1 MENITIKDIVEACS
15 GQLLCGDENKVI
27 KEFSIDSRSGSEDSI
42 FVPIIGERVDAH
54 KFIDGA
60 LKINGATFTSEHDE
74 PLEGFENKPW
84 IKVADTVEAM
94 QKVGTFY
101 RNRMNLPVV
110 AVTGSVGKTTTR
122 EMISTVLASQKKVFQ
137 TIGNQNSQIGVPLTL
152 SHLTR
157 EDEIAVLEM
166 GISDF
171 GEMDR
176 LSKIAQPDISVITN
190 IGLCH
195 LENLKTRDGILKAKT
210 EIFKSMNP
218 DGTVILNG
226 DDDKLITIKNVYD
239 KKPVFFGIENKCGIY
254 AENIVNNGLE
264 GMTARICNVN
274 TADNINDFD
283 VHIPVAGIHMVYN
296 SMAAAAVGA
305 EFGLTSEQIA
315 DGIANMETI
324 AGRNH
329 IIKTD
334 SLLIL
339 DDCYNANPVSMKSS
353 IDVLASSKGRK
364 VAILGD
370 MFELGEEEKQ
380 LHREVGEYFKNK
392 NIDVLITVGELSK
405 NIAAGVRTVSVCDV
419 HSYNTKDELEKDFT
433 KLLKKG
439 DNILVKASHGMQFTK
454 IVDSLEKLEL

>member
-1 MENITIKDIVEACS
+1 MKNLTLRNITKACH
-15 GQLLCGDENKVI
+15 GEYRGPENLLD
-27 KEFSIDSRSGSEDSI
+27 KEVAGVTIDSRKVEKDYLFI
-42 FVPIIGERVDAH
+42 AIDGERVNAH
-54 KFIDGA
+54 KFIPDTIEKGA
-60 LKINGATFTSEHDE
+60 MCVISHEDLGETDFPYILVESTGQALLDTAKLYRDSFD
-74 PLEGFENKPW
+74 
-84 IKVADTVEAM
+84 IKV
-94 QKVGTFY
+94 VGI
-101 RNRMNLPVV
+101 
-110 AVTGSVGKTTTR
+110 TGSVGKT
-122 EMISTVLASQKKVFQ
+122 STKETIASVLAQKYKVKKTQGNFNNE
-137 TIGNQNSQIGVPLTL
+137 IGLPLTVFTL
-152 SHLTR
+152 EES
-157 EDEIAVLEM
+157 DEIAVLEM

-171 GEMDR
+171 GEMTR
-176 LSKIAQPDISVITN
+176 LTAIACPDVCVITN
-190 IGLCH
+190 IGWCH

-226 DDDKLITIKNVYD
+226 DDDKLITIKDVYD

-305 EFGLTSEQIA
+305 EFGLTSKEIA

-380 LHREVGEYFKNK
+380 LHYGVGEYFKNK

-405 NIAAGVRTVSVCDV
+405 NIAAGVRTVSACDV